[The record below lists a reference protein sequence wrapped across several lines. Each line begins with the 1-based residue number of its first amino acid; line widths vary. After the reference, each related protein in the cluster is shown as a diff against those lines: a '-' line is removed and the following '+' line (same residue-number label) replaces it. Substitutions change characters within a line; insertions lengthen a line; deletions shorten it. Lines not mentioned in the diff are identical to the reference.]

1 MDSKNIYDYIIKI
14 QSIAKI
20 GLTYSKDPYALTNY
34 QEINDLSKRFL
45 EEFMDVNL
53 DRPNYFEK
61 NIYPTPNISARTVIF
76 NEDKSKVLMVREV
89 ASQTYSLP
97 GGWCD
102 LYDSPSDTARNE
114 CLQEAGAIIKDL
126 RLVGVTNRTP
136 FVSDVTVP
144 NYVIIF
150 EAKLD
155 HLEKEHEYETDNV
168 AFFDI
173 NNLPEI
179 SRKTSKE
186 ELLRFIEAA
195 KKGET
200 IFD

>member
-20 GLTYSKDPYALTNY
+20 GLKYSKDPYALTNY
-34 QEINDLSKRFL
+34 NEINELSKKFL
-45 EEFMDVNL
+45 EEFMDVNI

-61 NIYPTPNISARTVIF
+61 DIYPTPNISARTIIF
-76 NEDKSKVLMVREV
+76 NDDKSQVLLVREV
-89 ASQTYSLP
+89 ATQTYSLP

-114 CLQEAGAIIKDL
+114 CRQEAGAIIKDL
-126 RLVGVTNRTP
+126 KLVGVANRTP
-136 FVSDVTVP
+136 FVSDVTIP

-150 EAKLD
+150 EAKID
-155 HLEKEHEYETDNV
+155 RLEKEHEYETDNV

-173 NNLPEI
+173 DNLPEI

-186 ELLRFIEAA
+186 ELLRFVNAA
-195 KKGET
+195 KKGEI

>member
-1 MDSKNIYDYIIKI
+1 MDAKNIYDYIIKI
-14 QSIAKI
+14 QAIAKT
-20 GLTYSKDPYALTNY
+20 GLVYSKDPYAITNY
-34 QEINDLSKRFL
+34 EEINELSREFL

-53 DRPNYFEK
+53 ERPNYFEK
-61 NIYPTPNISARTVIF
+61 HIYPTPNISARAVIF
-76 NEDKSKVLMVREV
+76 NEDKTKVLMVRE
-89 ASQTYSLP
+89 ANSQTYSLP

-114 CLQEAGAIIKDL
+114 CKQEAGAIIKDL
-126 RLVGVTNRTP
+126 RLVGIANRTP
-136 FVSDVTVP
+136 FISDVSIP

-155 HLEKEHEYETDNV
+155 RLEKEHEYETDDVN
-168 AFFDI
+168 FFDVD
-173 NNLPEI
+173 NLPEV

-195 KKGET
+195 RKGET

>member
-34 QEINDLSKRFL
+34 QEINDLSKKFL

-61 NIYPTPNISARTVIF
+61 HIYPTPNISARVVIF
-76 NEDKSKVLMVREV
+76 NEDKTKVLMVRE
-89 ASQTYSLP
+89 ANSKLYSLP

-114 CLQEAGAIIKDL
+114 ARQEAGAELKDL
-126 RLVGVTNRTP
+126 KLIGITNRTP
-136 FVSDVTVP
+136 LLSDVSIP

-150 EAKLD
+150 EAKLASSL
-155 HLEKEHEYETDNV
+155 HEHEYETDDVN
-168 AFFDI
+168 FFPI

-179 SRKTSKE
+179 SRKTTKE
-186 ELLRFIEAA
+186 ELEMFISAA
-195 KKGET
+195 KKGEV

>member
-1 MDSKNIYDYIIKI
+1 MDAKNIYDYIIKI
-14 QSIAKI
+14 QAIAKT
-20 GLTYSKDPYALTNY
+20 GLVYSKDPYAITNY
-34 QEINDLSKRFL
+34 EEINELSRKFL

-53 DRPNYFEK
+53 ERPNYFEK
-61 NIYPTPNISARTVIF
+61 HIYPTPNISARTVIF
-76 NEDKSKVLMVREV
+76 NEDKTKVLMVRE
-89 ASQTYSLP
+89 ANSQTYSLP

-114 CLQEAGAIIKDL
+114 CKQEAGAIIKDL
-126 RLVGVTNRTP
+126 RLVGIANRTP
-136 FVSDVTVP
+136 FISDVSIP

-155 HLEKEHEYETDNV
+155 RLEKEHEYETDDVN
-168 AFFDI
+168 FFDVD
-173 NNLPEI
+173 NLPEV

-195 KKGET
+195 RKGET

>member
-1 MDSKNIYDYIIKI
+1 MDAKNIYDYIIKI
-14 QSIAKI
+14 QAIAKT
-20 GLTYSKDPYALTNY
+20 GLVYSKDPYAITNY
-34 QEINDLSKRFL
+34 EEINELSRSFL

-53 DRPNYFEK
+53 ERPNYFEK
-61 NIYPTPNISARTVIF
+61 HIYPTPNISARTVIF
-76 NEDKSKVLMVREV
+76 NEDKTKVLMVRE
-89 ASQTYSLP
+89 ANSQTYSLP

-114 CLQEAGAIIKDL
+114 CKQEAGAIIKDL
-126 RLVGVTNRTP
+126 RLVGIANRTP
-136 FVSDVTVP
+136 FISDVSIP

-155 HLEKEHEYETDNV
+155 RLEKEHEYETDDVN
-168 AFFDI
+168 FFDVD
-173 NNLPEI
+173 NLPEV

-195 KKGET
+195 RKGET

>member
-20 GLTYSKDPYALTNY
+20 GLTYSKDPYAISNY
-34 QEINDLSKRFL
+34 TEINELSKKFL
-45 EEFMDVNL
+45 EEFMDININ
-53 DRPNYFEK
+53 RPNYFEK

-76 NEDKSKVLMVREV
+76 NDDKTKVLLVREV
-89 ASQTYSLP
+89 ATQTYSLP

-114 CLQEAGAIIKDL
+114 CRQEAGVEIKDL
-126 RLVGVTNRTP
+126 RLVGIANRTP
-136 FVSDVTVP
+136 FVSDVTIP

-150 EAKLD
+150 EAKIDKML
-155 HLEKEHEYETDNV
+155 KEHEYETDNV
-168 AFFDI
+168 EFFDI
-173 NNLPEI
+173 NRLPEI

>member
-1 MDSKNIYDYIIKI
+1 MEPKTIYDYIIKI

-20 GLTYSKDPYALTNY
+20 GLVYSKDEYALTNY
-34 QEINDLSKRFL
+34 QEINDLSRELL
-45 EEFMDVNL
+45 EEFMNVKL

-61 NIYPTPNISARTVIF
+61 HIYPTPNISARTVIF
-76 NEDKSKVLMVREV
+76 NEDKTEVLMVRE
-89 ASQTYSLP
+89 AKTQTYSLP

-114 CLQEAGAIIKDL
+114 ARQEAGVELKDL
-126 RLVGVTNRTP
+126 RLVGITNRTP
-136 FVSDVTVP
+136 FVSDVSIP

-150 EAKLD
+150 EAKIDKVLPS
-155 HLEKEHEYETDNV
+155 HEYETDDV
-168 AFFDI
+168 EFFDI
-173 NNLPEI
+173 DNLPEI

-186 ELLRFIEAA
+186 ELKRFIKAA
-195 KKGET
+195 KNNEV